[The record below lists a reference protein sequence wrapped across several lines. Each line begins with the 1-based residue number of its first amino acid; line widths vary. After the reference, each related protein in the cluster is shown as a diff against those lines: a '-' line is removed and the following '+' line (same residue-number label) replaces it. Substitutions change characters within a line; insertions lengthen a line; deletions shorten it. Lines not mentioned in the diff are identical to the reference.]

1 MPLIYAGGRWR
12 DLPDRDPDTGKRTQA
27 NVEPARR
34 GLAGKPAPGPGPKPG
49 RGPGKSPEAVPMPR
63 LPIPPRTPPGTPPAT
78 DTDTNR
84 GPSDADI
91 QSMVD
96 AAVAAQ
102 AEADASRRRSNAF
115 DEMQAVLR
123 GYGID
128 LDGTFTQSLRE
139 MIYADKSDDAIM
151 LELRETQAYNR
162 RFTGMA
168 DLIERGQFMSEAEYI
183 VQERSY
189 RNLMAQYDLPT
200 GFYDSYDDFG
210 RFIANGVSVKELD
223 DRIITAQTILDE
235 DAPAEYKQA
244 LQSLYGV
251 NDGDMLAYVLDGDK
265 AQDAIQRR
273 LRTASFAGAAAQGG
287 FDSLNESQAS
297 AYAASLGA
305 EFDNMTQQERIEL
318 ERRTQTAGVIAD
330 RDQFLASIEGDDSF
344 QREDLLDVEFLGD
357 VDKGLASQRR
367 AERERGRFTGR
378 SGVGRGALGRRQDY

>member
-1 MPLIYAGGRWR
+1 
-12 DLPDRDPDTGKRTQA
+12 
-27 NVEPARR
+27 
-34 GLAGKPAPGPGPKPG
+34 
-49 RGPGKSPEAVPMPR
+49 
-63 LPIPPRTPPGTPPAT
+63 
-78 DTDTNR
+78 
-84 GPSDADI
+84 
-91 QSMVD
+91 MVD

-102 AEADASRRRSNAF
+102 AEADANRRRSNAF

-344 QREDLLDVEFLGD
+344 QREDILDVEFLGD

>member
-1 MPLIYAGGRWR
+1 
-12 DLPDRDPDTGKRTQA
+12 
-27 NVEPARR
+27 
-34 GLAGKPAPGPGPKPG
+34 
-49 RGPGKSPEAVPMPR
+49 MPR
-63 LPIPPRTPPGTPPAT
+63 LPIPPRTPPAT

-102 AEADASRRRSNAF
+102 AEADANRRRSNAF

-344 QREDLLDVEFLGD
+344 QREDILDVEFLGD

>member
-12 DLPDRDPDTGKRTQA
+12 DIPDRDPDTGRRTQA
-27 NVEPARR
+27 NVEPTRR
-34 GLAGKPAPGPGPKPG
+34 GPTAPPEPV
-49 RGPGKSPEAVPMPR
+49 RGPGRTPGVTPMPR
-63 LPIPPRTPPGTPPAT
+63 LPIPPRTPPAT

-102 AEADASRRRSNAF
+102 AEADANRRRSNAF

-344 QREDLLDVEFLGD
+344 QREDILDVEFLGD

>member
-12 DLPDRDPDTGKRTQA
+12 NVPDTAQA
-27 NVEPARR
+27 NVEPRNPR
-34 GLAGKPAPGPGPKPG
+34 LPDRPAPGPGSLPG
-49 RGPGKSPEAVPMPR
+49 RGPGKSPGAVPTPR
-63 LPIPPRTPPGTPPAT
+63 LPIPPRTPPAT

-102 AEADASRRRSNAF
+102 AAADANRRRSNAF
-115 DEMQAVLR
+115 NDMQAVLR

-128 LDGTFTQSLRE
+128 LDGSFTQSLRE